1 MGCILLQFYIM
12 ILIIFNKY
20 VDIDVGKKKKILL
33 SKVYDIVF

>member
-20 VDIDVGKKKKILL
+20 VDIDVGKKKK
-33 SKVYDIVF
+33 KFVK